1 MAVELHGHED
11 LLTFFDLNRAIA
23 KHSKIPPTFEHH
35 VDHLPGLSSLKP
47 PPPPSQSMVHVDNG
61 VAGQMSGLVAAKKT
75 WIKPFYYMREEP
87 PHIDIPPISREKFER
102 CLLFQGTKPLKLL
115 DLTPAVEKPKKKK
128 KKKDKDKKRHRDGGL
143 ISQAPQ

>member
-47 PPPPSQSMVHVDNG
+47 PPAPSQSMVHVDNG

-75 WIKPFYYMREEP
+75 WIKPFFYMREEP
-87 PHIDIPPISREKFER
+87 PHISIPPLSKDKFER
-102 CLLFQGTKPLKLL
+102 CLLFQGSKPLKLL
-115 DLTPAVEKPKKKK
+115 DLTPAAATKKVKKKK
-128 KKKDKDKKRHRDGGL
+128 KDKKRHRDGDL
-143 ISQAPQ
+143 IAQQTPQ